1 MDTRHDNNAVVVP
14 HLRAGADLGH
24 APVPEVGAGRGGRGW
39 VLGGAV
45 VVVAGRAPLSG
56 FPGLALVLD
65 EAADGG
71 VGDVD
76 PPDERGGVSE

>member
-1 MDTRHDNNAVVVP
+1 M
-14 HLRAGADLGH
+14 
-24 APVPEVGAGRGGRGW
+24 
-39 VLGGAV
+39 LGGAV

-76 PPDERGGVSE
+76 PPDERGGSVSE